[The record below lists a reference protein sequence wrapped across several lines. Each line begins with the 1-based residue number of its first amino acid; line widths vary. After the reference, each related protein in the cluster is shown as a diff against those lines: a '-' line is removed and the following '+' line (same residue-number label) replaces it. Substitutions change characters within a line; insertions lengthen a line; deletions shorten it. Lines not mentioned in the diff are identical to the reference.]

1 MIRRRAGRLAL
12 LPFLLLGG
20 LVSAGLVFA
29 GCDSDLPQGA
39 IAQVGTNLVS
49 EDEFNRLK
57 AAYEAAG
64 RAPKKDR
71 QPEKYKSFERGLAEY
86 LVTLEI
92 LRQEAPALKVTVTEA
107 EVRAEM
113 ERMKKMFLGEEEFE
127 GALKAHGLTLEQLTQ
142 SLREGLLIERMKA
155 AVAGDMT
162 VSEEEAQ
169 AYYEAH
175 KSEYVEQESREV
187 RHILISP
194 FAKAMDGTV
203 ATSATQQEWDAAK
216 VEAERARSEIQNG
229 SNFVTVVEKYSDD
242 EATSGSGGVLGAVTR
257 GLMVPAFEVVVFSL
271 QAGEI
276 SQPVKT
282 QYGYHVIEVTDI
294 TPERQLAYDQVKEN
308 IKAALLEARQTEA
321 WEQWLALAQTRLG
334 VQYLADYRPNSGELA
349 AGRAGL
355 GAITTTGEPETDA
368 EPAGSSDGE

>member
-1 MIRRRAGRLAL
+1 LIRRRAGGLAL
-12 LPFLLLGG
+12 LPFLLFGG
-20 LVSAGLVFA
+20 LVSAGLVFT
-29 GCDSDLPQGA
+29 GCDGDLPQGS

-49 EDEFNRLK
+49 QDEFDRLK

-64 RAPKKDR
+64 RAPEKDR
-71 QPEKYKSFERGLAEY
+71 QPEKYESFEQGLAEY

-92 LRQEAPALKVTVTEA
+92 LRQEAPALEVTVTEA
-107 EVRAEM
+107 EVRAEV
-113 ERMKKMFLGEEEFE
+113 ERIKQMFLGEEEFE
-127 GALKAHGLTLEQLTQ
+127 AALEAQGLTLEQLTQ

-155 AVAGDMT
+155 AVVGDVT

-169 AYYEAH
+169 AYYETH

-194 FAKAMDGTV
+194 FTKAMDGTV
-203 ATSATQQEWDAAK
+203 ATSATQQEWDAAEA
-216 VEAERARSEIQNG
+216 EAERARSEIQNG
-229 SNFVTVVEKYSDD
+229 SDFVTVVEKYSDD
-242 EATSGSGGVLGAVTR
+242 EATSELGGELGAVTR
-257 GLMVPAFEVVVFSL
+257 GLMVPAFEVVVFNL

-308 IKAALLEARQTEA
+308 IKTALLEAKQAEA
-321 WEQWLALAQTRLG
+321 WEQWLTLTQVRLG
-334 VQYLADYRPNSGELA
+334 VQYLAGYRPDSDELA
-349 AGRAGL
+349 AGQAGM
-355 GAITTTGEPETDA
+355 GATTTGEPETD
-368 EPAGSSDGE
+368 EKPASGSDGE

>member
-127 GALKAHGLTLEQLTQ
+127 GALKAQGLTLEQLTQ